1 MAVGSR
7 IPMESVGKSES
18 ERKGGKGKRMSLL
31 EETLNEANIERAV
44 KAVMANGGAPG
55 VDGMKTEELPGVFA
69 SHGKEIAEAIRNRT
83 YEPMPVRRK
92 EIPKPNGGVRK
103 LGIPTARDRVVQ
115 QAISQAL
122 SPKADR
128 FFSESSYGFRPNRS
142 AQQAIVRCLELFND
156 GYGWIVDID
165 LAKFFDNVPQD
176 RLMSKVHLLADDGTI
191 ESSIRKF
198 LKAGCVT
205 SEGLEPT
212 EVGTPQ
218 GGPLSPLLSNIYL
231 DELDKELE
239 ARGLRFCR
247 YADDVVILVRSHM
260 AAKRVMASI
269 VSFIERRMKLKVNAE
284 KTKVVPPN
292 GLTYLGYSFY
302 RSGADGKW
310 RACVSDEKFASLK
323 SKVRLLTKRSD
334 PTPTK
339 ETCKRVS
346 RLLAGWINYFLLA
359 DMKGRMETLW
369 QWLKGRI
376 RVIIY
381 KKWKNPKRREEALL
395 KCLALRERRGDLNGW
410 SEWKVQQ
417 KVRDAKALGGYGDH
431 YAKVGK
437 NAKLAFFLTD
447 WILKM
452 GHLLNPVTY
461 YLERRK
467 SLC

>member
-1 MAVGSR
+1 M
-7 IPMESVGKSES
+7 ES
-18 ERKGGKGKRMSLL
+18 ERKGGKGKRMGLL
-31 EETLNEANIERAV
+31 EETLNEANIERAI
-44 KAVMANGGAPG
+44 KAVMANRGAPG
-55 VDGMKTEELPGVFA
+55 VDGVKTEELPGIFA
-69 SHGKEIAEAIRNRT
+69 SHGKEIAEAIRNRA

-92 EIPKPNGGVRK
+92 EIPKPSGGVRK

-122 SPKADR
+122 SPKADV

-142 AQQAIVRCLELFND
+142 AQMAIVKCLELFND
-156 GYGWIVDID
+156 GYEWVVDID

-176 RLMSKVHLLADDGTI
+176 RLMSKVHLVANDGTI
-191 ESSIRKF
+191 ESLIRKF

-302 RSGADGKW
+302 RSRTDGKW
-310 RACVSDEKFASLK
+310 RARVSDEKFASLK
-323 SKVRLLTKRSD
+323 AKVRMLTKRSD

-359 DMKGRMETLW
+359 DMKERMKALW

-381 KKWKNPKRREEALL
+381 KKWKKPKKREEALL
-395 KCLALRERRGDLNGW
+395 KCWEIRKRLEDLSGRKTP
-410 SEWKVQQ
+410 EWGMR
-417 KVRDAKALGGYGDH
+417 RDAKGLANQGNRYAKIAKSGTFAQFVSGPLLELGG
-431 YAKVGK
+431 
-437 NAKLAFFLTD
+437 LTNP
-447 WILKM
+447 LK
-452 GHLLNPVTY
+452 Y
-461 YLERRK
+461 YLKRREA
-467 SLC
+467 LC

>member
-1 MAVGSR
+1 MGF
-7 IPMESVGKSES
+7 

-31 EETLNEANIERAV
+31 EETLNEANIQAAIKV
-44 KAVMANGGAPG
+44 VMANKGAPG

-69 SHGKEIAEAIRNRT
+69 SHGKEIAEAIRNRA

-115 QAISQAL
+115 QAISQAM
-122 SPKADR
+122 SPKADA
-128 FFSESSYGFRPNRS
+128 FFSESSYGFRPNRG
-142 AQQAIVRCLELFND
+142 AQMAIVKCLELFND
-156 GYGWIVDID
+156 GYEWAVDID

-176 RLMSKVHLLADDGTI
+176 RLMSKVHLVADDGTI
-191 ESSIRKF
+191 ESLIRKF
-198 LKAGCVT
+198 LKAGCVA
-205 SEGLEPT
+205 SGGFEPT

-247 YADDVVILVRSHM
+247 YADDVVILLRSHM
-260 AAKRVMASI
+260 AARRVMGSV

-302 RSGADGKW
+302 KDKEGRW
-310 RACVSDEKFASLK
+310 RARVSEEKFSSLK
-323 SKVRLLTKRSD
+323 SKVRMLTKRSD

-346 RLLAGWINYFLLA
+346 RLLTGWINYFLLA
-359 DMKGRMETLW
+359 DMKGRMEELW
-369 QWLKGRI
+369 QWVKGRI
-376 RVIIY
+376 RAIIY
-381 KKWKNPKRREEALL
+381 KKWKKPKRREKALL
-395 KCLALRERRGDLNGW
+395 KCWEIRKRIEGLKGW
-410 SEWKVQQ
+410 KIPDWGMK
-417 KVRDAKALGGYGDH
+417 RDARGLANQGNRYAKIAKSGAFAQFVSDSLLELGG
-431 YAKVGK
+431 
-437 NAKLAFFLTD
+437 LTNP
-447 WILKM
+447 LK
-452 GHLLNPVTY
+452 Y
-461 YLERRK
+461 YLKRRN
-467 SLC
+467 STC

>member
-1 MAVGSR
+1 
-7 IPMESVGKSES
+7 
-18 ERKGGKGKRMSLL
+18 MSLL
-31 EETLNEANIERAV
+31 EETLNEANIQAAI
-44 KAVMANGGAPG
+44 KAVMAKKGAPG
-55 VDGMKTEELPGVFA
+55 VDGMRTEELPALFA
-69 SHGKEIAEAIRNRT
+69 SHGKEIAEAIRNRA

-92 EIPKPNGGVRK
+92 EIPKPSGGVRK
-103 LGIPTARDRVVQ
+103 LGIPTVRDRVVQ
-115 QAISQAL
+115 QAISQAMT
-122 SPKADR
+122 PKADI
-128 FFSESSYGFRPNRS
+128 FFSESSYGFRPNRG
-142 AQQAIVRCLELFND
+142 AQMAIVKCLELFND

-176 RLMSKVHLLADDGTI
+176 RLMSKVHLVANDGTI
-191 ESSIRKF
+191 ESLIRKF

-205 SEGLEPT
+205 TEGLEPT

-231 DELDKELE
+231 DELDRELE
-239 ARGLRFCR
+239 GRGLAFCR

-260 AAKRVMASI
+260 AAKRVMKSV

-302 RSGADGKW
+302 RSDADGKW
-310 RACVSDEKFASLK
+310 RACVSDAKFASLK
-323 SKVRLLTKRSD
+323 ADVRLLTKRND
-334 PTPTK
+334 PTPTR

-346 RLLAGWINYFLLA
+346 RLLMGWINYFLLA
-359 DMKGRMETLW
+359 DMKKRLQDLW
-369 QWLKGRI
+369 QWVKGRI

-381 KKWKNPKRREEALL
+381 KKWKKPRKRKEALL
-395 KCLALRERRGDLNGW
+395 RCLALRRRKGDLDGW
-410 SEWKVQQ
+410 PEWRIQQ

-447 WILKM
+447 WILETD
-452 GHLLNPVTY
+452 HLLNPVAY
-461 YLERRK
+461 YLKRRN

>member
-1 MAVGSR
+1 
-7 IPMESVGKSES
+7 
-18 ERKGGKGKRMSLL
+18 MSLL
-31 EETLNEANIERAV
+31 EETLNEANIQSAI
-44 KAVMANGGAPG
+44 KAVMANKGAPG

-69 SHGKEIAEAIRNRT
+69 SHGKEIAEAIRSRA

-115 QAISQAL
+115 QAISQAM
-122 SPKADR
+122 SPKADA

-142 AQQAIVRCLELFND
+142 AQMAIVKCLELFND
-156 GYGWIVDID
+156 GYEWAVDID

-176 RLMSKVHLLADDGTI
+176 RLMSKVHLVANDGTV
-191 ESSIRKF
+191 ESLIRKF

-205 SEGLEPT
+205 SDGLEPT

-247 YADDVVILVRSHM
+247 YADDVVILLRSHI
-260 AAKRVMASI
+260 AARRVMKSV
-269 VSFIERRMKLKVNAE
+269 VSFIERKMKLKVNAE

-302 RSGADGKW
+302 RGGADGKW
-310 RACVSDEKFASLK
+310 RARVSDEKFAFLK

-359 DMKGRMETLW
+359 DMKGRMEELW
-369 QWLKGRI
+369 RWVKGRV
-376 RVIIY
+376 RAIIY
-381 KKWKNPKRREEALL
+381 KKWKTPKRREEALL
-395 KCLALRERRGDLNGW
+395 KCWEIRKRIEGLKGW
-410 SEWKVQQ
+410 RIPDWGMK
-417 KVRDAKALGGYGDH
+417 RDARGIANQGNH
-431 YAKVGK
+431 YAKI
-437 NAKLAFFLTD
+437 AKSPTFAQFVSDSLLELGGLTNP
-447 WILKM
+447 LK
-452 GHLLNPVTY
+452 Y
-461 YLERRK
+461 YLKRRN
-467 SLC
+467 STC

>member
-1 MAVGSR
+1 L
-7 IPMESVGKSES
+7 ES

-31 EETLNEANIERAV
+31 EETLNEANIERAI
-44 KAVMANGGAPG
+44 KAVMANKGAPG
-55 VDGMKTEELPGVFA
+55 VDGMKTEELPGLFA
-69 SHGKEIAEAIRNRT
+69 THGKEIREAIRNRA
-83 YEPMPVRRK
+83 YEPTPVRRK
-92 EIPKPNGGVRK
+92 EIPKPSGGVRK
-103 LGIPTARDRVVQ
+103 LGIPTARDRVIQ
-115 QAISQAL
+115 QAISQAM
-122 SPKADR
+122 SPRADI

-142 AQQAIVRCLELFND
+142 AQMAIVRCLELFND
-156 GYGWIVDID
+156 GYEWIVDID

-176 RLMSKVHLLADDGTI
+176 RLMSKVHLVANDGTV
-191 ESSIRKF
+191 ESLIRKF

-205 SEGLEPT
+205 ESGFEAT

-247 YADDVVILVRSHM
+247 YADDVVILVKSHI
-260 AAKRVMASI
+260 AARRVMASI

-310 RACVSDEKFASLK
+310 RARVSDEKFASLK

-339 ETCKRVS
+339 ETCKRVT

-359 DMKGRMETLW
+359 DMKWRMEGLW

-376 RVIIY
+376 RAIIY
-381 KKWKNPKRREEALL
+381 KKWKTPRKREEALL
-395 KCLALRERRGDLNGW
+395 KCWEIRKRLENLSGW
-410 SEWKVQQ
+410 KTPEWGMR
-417 KVRDAKALGGYGDH
+417 RDARGLANQGNH
-431 YAKVGK
+431 YAKI
-437 NAKLAFFLTD
+437 AKSGTFAQFVSGFL
-447 WILKM
+447 LEK
-452 GHLLNPVTY
+452 GGLLNPLKY

-467 SLC
+467 SSC

>member
-1 MAVGSR
+1 
-7 IPMESVGKSES
+7 MESET
-18 ERKGGKGKRMSLL
+18 KGGKGKRMSLL

-44 KAVMANGGAPG
+44 KAVMANKGAPG
-55 VDGMKTEELPGVFA
+55 VDGMKTEELPGLFA
-69 SHGKEIAEAIRNRT
+69 THGKEIAQAIRNRT

-92 EIPKPNGGVRK
+92 EIPKPSGGTRK
-103 LGIPTARDRVVQ
+103 LGIPTAKDRVIQ

-122 SPKADR
+122 SPKADIL
-128 FFSESSYGFRPNRS
+128 FSESSYGFRPNRS
-142 AQQAIVRCLELFND
+142 AQQAIVRCLELFDD
-156 GYGWIVDID
+156 GYEWIVDID

-176 RLMSKVHLLADDGTI
+176 RLMSKVHLIAQDGTV
-191 ESSIRKF
+191 ESLIRKF

-205 SEGLEPT
+205 ESGLEPT

-247 YADDVVILVRSHM
+247 YADDVVILVKSHM
-260 AAKRVMASI
+260 AARRVMNSI

-302 RSGADGKW
+302 KGGDGKW
-310 RACVSDEKFASLK
+310 KGCVSDAKFASLK
-323 SKVRLLTKRSD
+323 SKIRLLTKRND

-339 ETCKRVS
+339 EACKRVS
-346 RLLAGWINYFLLA
+346 RLLTGWINYFLLA
-359 DMKGRMETLW
+359 DMKRRMQELW
-369 QWLKGRI
+369 QWVKGRA

-381 KKWKNPKRREEALL
+381 KKWKKPKRREEALL
-395 KCLALRERRGDLNGW
+395 ECLALRERRGDLDGW
-410 SEWKVQQ
+410 PEWRIRQ
-417 KVRDAKALGGYGDH
+417 KARDAKALGGYGDH

-447 WILKM
+447 WILEL
-452 GHLLNPVTY
+452 GHLLNPVAY

>member
-1 MAVGSR
+1 MGF
-7 IPMESVGKSES
+7 

-31 EETLNEANIERAV
+31 EETLNEANIQAAI
-44 KAVMANGGAPG
+44 KAVMANKGAPG

-69 SHGKEIAEAIRNRT
+69 SHGKEIAEAIRNRA

-115 QAISQAL
+115 QAISQAM
-122 SPKADR
+122 SPKADA
-128 FFSESSYGFRPNRS
+128 FFSESSYGFRPNRG
-142 AQQAIVRCLELFND
+142 AQMAIVKCLELFND
-156 GYGWIVDID
+156 GYEWAVDID

-176 RLMSKVHLLADDGTI
+176 RLMSKVHLVADDGAI
-191 ESSIRKF
+191 ESLIRKF
-198 LKAGCVT
+198 LKAGCVA
-205 SEGLEPT
+205 SGGFEPT

-247 YADDVVILVRSHM
+247 YADDVVILLRSHM
-260 AAKRVMASI
+260 AARRVMGSV

-302 RSGADGKW
+302 KDKEGRW
-310 RACVSDEKFASLK
+310 RACVSEEKFSSLK
-323 SKVRLLTKRSD
+323 SKVRMLTERSD

-346 RLLAGWINYFLLA
+346 RLLVGWINYFLLA
-359 DMKGRMETLW
+359 DMKGRMGELW
-369 QWLKGRI
+369 QWVKGRI
-376 RVIIY
+376 RAIIY
-381 KKWKNPKRREEALL
+381 KKWKKPKRREKALL
-395 KCLALRERRGDLNGW
+395 KCWEIRKRIEGLKGW
-410 SEWKVQQ
+410 KIPDWGMK
-417 KVRDAKALGGYGDH
+417 RDARGLANQGNRYAKIAKSGAFAQFVSDSLLELGG
-431 YAKVGK
+431 
-437 NAKLAFFLTD
+437 LTNP
-447 WILKM
+447 LK
-452 GHLLNPVTY
+452 Y
-461 YLERRK
+461 YLKRRNPT
-467 SLC
+467 C

>member
-1 MAVGSR
+1 
-7 IPMESVGKSES
+7 
-18 ERKGGKGKRMSLL
+18 MSLL
-31 EETLNEANIERAV
+31 EETLNEANLQRAV

-55 VDGMKTEELPGVFA
+55 IDGMKTDELPALFA

-103 LGIPTARDRVVQ
+103 LGIPTVRDRAVQ
-115 QAISQAL
+115 QAITQAL
-122 SPKADR
+122 SPKADAA
-128 FFSESSYGFRPNRS
+128 FSESSYGFRPNRS
-142 AQQAIVRCLELFND
+142 AQQAIVRCLEFFDD
-156 GYGWIVDID
+156 GYEWAVDID

-176 RLMSKVHLLADDGTI
+176 RLMSKVHLIANDGTI
-191 ESSIRKF
+191 ESLIRKF

-205 SEGLEPT
+205 ESGIEPT

-302 RSGADGKW
+302 KDKEERW
-310 RACVSDEKFASLK
+310 RARVSEEKFSSLK
-323 SKVRLLTKRSD
+323 SKVRMLTRRND
-334 PTPTK
+334 PTTTQ
-339 ETCKRVS
+339 EMCE
-346 RLLAGWINYFLLA
+346 RLTRLFRGWINYFQLA
-359 DMKGRMETLW
+359 DMKGHMEELW
-369 QWLKGRI
+369 QWVKGRI

-381 KKWKNPKRREEALL
+381 KKWKKPKKREEALL
-395 KCLALRERRGDLNGW
+395 KCWEIRKRSENLQGWKISEGRMRSNARGIANQGN
-410 SEWKVQQ
+410 
-417 KVRDAKALGGYGDH
+417 H
-431 YAKVGK
+431 YAKI
-437 NAKLAFFLTD
+437 AKSPTFAQFVSDFL
-447 WILKM
+447 LEKR
-452 GHLLNPVTY
+452 GLLNPLRY
-461 YLERRK
+461 YLEQRK
-467 SLC
+467 SAY

>member
-1 MAVGSR
+1 
-7 IPMESVGKSES
+7 
-18 ERKGGKGKRMSLL
+18 MSLL
-31 EETLNEANIERAV
+31 EETLNEANIQAAI
-44 KAVMANGGAPG
+44 KAVMANKGAPG
-55 VDGMKTEELPGVFA
+55 VDGMRTEELPGVFA

-92 EIPKPNGGVRK
+92 EIPKPSGGVRK
-103 LGIPTARDRVVQ
+103 LGIPTAKDRVVQ

-156 GYGWIVDID
+156 GYEWIVDID

-176 RLMSKVHLLADDGTI
+176 RLMSKVHLIANDGTI
-191 ESSIRKF
+191 ESLIRKF

-205 SEGLEPT
+205 ESGLEPT

-260 AAKRVMASI
+260 AARRVMASI

-302 RSGADGKW
+302 KGGDGKW
-310 RACVSDEKFASLK
+310 KGCVTDEKFASLE
-323 SKVRLLTKRSD
+323 SRIRLLTKRND

-346 RLLAGWINYFLLA
+346 RLLAGWINYFSLA
-359 DMKGRMETLW
+359 DMKARMEALW

-381 KKWKNPKRREEALL
+381 KKWKTPKRREEALL
-395 KCLALRERRGDLNGW
+395 KCLALRKRKGDLDGW
-410 SEWKVQQ
+410 TEWRIQQ

-437 NAKLAFFLTD
+437 SAKLAFFLTD
-447 WILKM
+447 WILET

-461 YLERRK
+461 YLERK
-467 SLC
+467 SSLC

>member
-1 MAVGSR
+1 
-7 IPMESVGKSES
+7 
-18 ERKGGKGKRMSLL
+18 MSLL
-31 EETLNEANIERAV
+31 EETLNEANLQRAV

-55 VDGMKTEELPGVFA
+55 VDGTKTEELPGVFA
-69 SHGKEIAEAIRNRT
+69 THGKEIAEAIRNRT

-103 LGIPTARDRVVQ
+103 LGIPTVRDRAVQ
-115 QAISQAL
+115 QAITQAL
-122 SPKADR
+122 SPKADAA
-128 FFSESSYGFRPNRS
+128 FSESSYGFRPNRS
-142 AQQAIVRCLELFND
+142 AQQAIVRCLKLFND
-156 GYGWIVDID
+156 GYEWAVDID

-176 RLMSKVHLLADDGTI
+176 RLMSKVHLIANDGTI
-191 ESSIRKF
+191 ESLIRKF

-260 AAKRVMASI
+260 AARRVMASI

-302 RSGADGKW
+302 KGGDGKW
-310 RACVSDEKFASLK
+310 KGCVSDAKFASLK
-323 SKVRLLTKRSD
+323 SKVRLLTKRND
-334 PTPTK
+334 PTPTR

-346 RLLAGWINYFLLA
+346 RLLMGWINYFRLA
-359 DMKGRMETLW
+359 DMKVRMRELW
-369 QWLKGRI
+369 QWVKGRI

-381 KKWKNPKRREEALL
+381 KKWKEPKRREEALL
-395 KCLALRERRGDLNGW
+395 ECLALRRKKGDLNGW
-410 SEWKVQQ
+410 TERRIKQ
-417 KVRDAKALGGYGDH
+417 KARDAKALGGYGDH

-447 WILKM
+447 WILET
-452 GHLLNPVTY
+452 GHLLNPVAY
-461 YLERRK
+461 YLERKK

>member
-7 IPMESVGKSES
+7 IPMKSVGRLGS
-18 ERKGGKGKRMSLL
+18 ERKGGKGERMSLL
-31 EETLNEANIERAV
+31 EEVLNEANIERAV
-44 KAVMANGGAPG
+44 KAVMANRGAPG
-55 VDGMKTEELPGVFA
+55 VDGVKTEELPGVFA
-69 SHGKEIAEAIRNRT
+69 THGNEIREAIRNRT

-92 EIPKPNGGVRK
+92 EIPKPSGGVRK
-103 LGIPTARDRVVQ
+103 LGIPTARDRVIQ
-115 QAISQAL
+115 QAIAQAM
-122 SPKADR
+122 SPKADA
-128 FFSESSYGFRPNRS
+128 FFSESSYGFRPNRG
-142 AQQAIVRCLELFND
+142 AQMAIAKCLELFND
-156 GYGWIVDID
+156 GYEWAVDID

-176 RLMSKVHLLADDGTI
+176 RLMSKVHLVANDGTI
-191 ESSIRKF
+191 ESLVRKF

-302 RSGADGKW
+302 KGGDGKW
-310 RACVSDEKFASLK
+310 KGWVSDAKFASLK
-323 SKVRLLTKRSD
+323 SKVRLLTKRND

-359 DMKGRMETLW
+359 DMRRRMEELW
-369 QWLKGRI
+369 RWVKGRI
-376 RVIIY
+376 RAIIY
-381 KKWKNPKRREEALL
+381 KKWKKPRKREEALM
-395 KCLALRERRGDLNGW
+395 KCWEIRKRTEGLSNWRIP
-410 SEWKVQQ
+410 EWGMK
-417 KVRDAKALGGYGDH
+417 RDARGIANQGNH
-431 YAKVGK
+431 YAKIARSG
-437 NAKLAFFLTD
+437 AFAQFVSDSLLELGGLMNP
-447 WILKM
+447 LK
-452 GHLLNPVTY
+452 Y

-467 SLC
+467 SSC

>member
-1 MAVGSR
+1 MGA
-7 IPMESVGKSES
+7 

-31 EETLNEANIERAV
+31 EETLNEANSERAV
-44 KAVMANGGAPG
+44 KAGTANRGAPG
-55 VDGMKTEELPGVFA
+55 VDGVKTEELPGIFA
-69 SHGKEIAEAIRNRT
+69 SHGKEIAEAIRSRA

-92 EIPKPNGGVRK
+92 EIPKPSGGVRK
-103 LGIPTARDRVVQ
+103 LGIPTARDRAIQ

-142 AQQAIVRCLELFND
+142 AQMAIAKCLELFND
-156 GYGWIVDID
+156 GYEWIVDID

-176 RLMSKVHLLADDGTI
+176 RLMSKVHLVANDGTI
-191 ESSIRKF
+191 ESLIRKF

-260 AAKRVMASI
+260 AARRVMASI

-302 RSGADGKW
+302 KSKGDGEKW
-310 RACVSDEKFASLK
+310 SARVSDEKFASLE
-323 SKVRLLTKRSD
+323 SRIRLLTKRSD

-359 DMKGRMETLW
+359 DMKGRMEGLW

-381 KKWKNPKRREEALL
+381 KKWKKPKRREEALR
-395 KCLALRERRGDLNGW
+395 KWRARRERRGDLKGW
-410 SEWKVQQ
+410 PEWRIRQR
-417 KVRDAKALGGYGDH
+417 VRDAKALGGYGDH

-437 NAKLAFFLTD
+437 NTKLSFFLTD
-447 WILKM
+447 WILET

-461 YLERRK
+461 YLERRS

>member
-1 MAVGSR
+1 
-7 IPMESVGKSES
+7 
-18 ERKGGKGKRMSLL
+18 MSLL
-31 EETLNEANIERAV
+31 EEVLNEANIERAI
-44 KAVMANGGAPG
+44 KAVMANKGAPG
-55 VDGMKTEELPGVFA
+55 ADGMKTEQLPELFA
-69 SHGKEIAEAIRNRT
+69 THGKEIAEAIRNRT

-92 EIPKPNGGVRK
+92 EIPKPSGGVRK

-156 GYGWIVDID
+156 GYEWAVDID

-176 RLMSKVHLLADDGTI
+176 RLMSKVHLVANDGTV
-191 ESSIRKF
+191 ESLIRKF

-205 SEGLEPT
+205 SDGFEPT

-302 RSGADGKW
+302 RNDVDGKW
-310 RACVSDEKFASLK
+310 GARVSDAKFASLK
-323 SKVRLLTKRSD
+323 SKVRMLTKRND

-339 ETCKRVS
+339 ETCRRVS
-346 RLLAGWINYFLLA
+346 RLLAGWVNYFSLA
-359 DMKGRMETLW
+359 DMKMRMRELW
-369 QWLKGRI
+369 QWVKGRI

-381 KKWKNPKRREEALL
+381 KKWKKPKKREEALL
-395 KCLALRERRGDLNGW
+395 KCWEIRKRTEDLSDW
-410 SEWKVQQ
+410 KIPEWGMR
-417 KVRDAKALGGYGDH
+417 RDARGIANQGNRYAKIAKSPTFSHFVSGPLLELGGLM
-431 YAKVGK
+431 
-437 NAKLAFFLTD
+437 NP
-447 WILKM
+447 LK
-452 GHLLNPVTY
+452 Y
-461 YLERRK
+461 YLKRRN
-467 SLC
+467 SSC

>member
-1 MAVGSR
+1 
-7 IPMESVGKSES
+7 
-18 ERKGGKGKRMSLL
+18 MSLL
-31 EETLNEANIERAV
+31 EEVLNEANIERAI
-44 KAVMANGGAPG
+44 KAVMANKGAPG
-55 VDGMKTEELPGVFA
+55 VDGMKTEELPGLFA
-69 SHGKEIAEAIRNRT
+69 AHGKEIREAIRNRT
-83 YEPMPVRRK
+83 YEPTPVRRR
-92 EIPKPNGGVRK
+92 EIPKPSGGVRK
-103 LGIPTARDRVVQ
+103 LGIPTARDRVIQ
-115 QAISQAL
+115 QAIAQVL
-122 SPKADR
+122 SPKADAA
-128 FFSESSYGFRPNRS
+128 FSESSYGFRPGRN
-142 AQQAIVRCLELFND
+142 AQMAIVRCLELFND
-156 GYGWIVDID
+156 EYEWAVDID

-176 RLMSKVHLLADDGTI
+176 RLMSKVHLIANDGTI
-191 ESSIRKF
+191 ESLIRKF

-205 SEGLEPT
+205 ESGLEPT

-247 YADDVVILVRSHM
+247 YADDVVILVKSHM
-260 AAKRVMASI
+260 AARRVMASI

-302 RSGADGKW
+302 RGKDGKW
-310 RACVSDEKFASLK
+310 KGCVSDEKFASLETK
-323 SKVRLLTKRSD
+323 IRLLTKRSD

-346 RLLAGWINYFLLA
+346 RLLMGWINYFLLA
-359 DMKGRMETLW
+359 DMKKRLQELW
-369 QWLKGRI
+369 RWVKGRV

-381 KKWKNPKRREEALL
+381 KKWKKPRKRREALL
-395 KCLALRERRGDLNGW
+395 RCLALRERRGDLDGW
-410 SEWKVQQ
+410 PEWRIQQ
-417 KVRDAKALGGYGDH
+417 KVTDAKALGGYGGH

-447 WILKM
+447 WILEL
-452 GHLLNPVTY
+452 GHLLNPVAY

-467 SLC
+467 SSC

>member
-1 MAVGSR
+1 
-7 IPMESVGKSES
+7 
-18 ERKGGKGKRMSLL
+18 MSLL
-31 EETLNEANIERAV
+31 EETLNEANIQAAI
-44 KAVMANGGAPG
+44 KAVMANKGAPG

-69 SHGKEIAEAIRNRT
+69 THGKEIAEAIRNRT

-128 FFSESSYGFRPNRS
+128 FFSDSSYGFRPDRS
-142 AQQAIVRCLELFND
+142 AQQAIVKCLELFND
-156 GYGWIVDID
+156 GYEWIVDID

-176 RLMSKVHLLADDGTI
+176 RLMSKVHLVADDGTV
-191 ESSIRKF
+191 ESLIRKF

-205 SEGLEPT
+205 ESGLEPT

-260 AAKRVMASI
+260 AARRVMASI

-302 RSGADGKW
+302 KGGDGKW
-310 RACVSDEKFASLK
+310 KGCVSDAKFASLK

-346 RLLAGWINYFLLA
+346 RLLMGWINYFRLA
-359 DMKGRMETLW
+359 DMKARMRELW
-369 QWLKGRI
+369 QWVKGRV

-381 KKWKNPKRREEALL
+381 KKWKEPKRREEALL
-395 KCLALRERRGDLNGW
+395 KCLALRRKKGDLNGW
-410 SEWKVQQ
+410 TERRIKQ

-447 WILKM
+447 WILET
-452 GHLLNPVTY
+452 GHLLNPVAY
-461 YLERRK
+461 YLKRRN
-467 SLC
+467 STC

>member
-1 MAVGSR
+1 MAVGSH
-7 IPMESVGKSES
+7 IPMESVGRLGS

-31 EETLNEANIERAV
+31 EETLNEANIERAI
-44 KAVMANGGAPG
+44 KAVMANRGAPG

-122 SPKADR
+122 SPKADA

-142 AQQAIVRCLELFND
+142 AQMAIVRCLELFND
-156 GYGWIVDID
+156 GYEWIVDID

-176 RLMSKVHLLADDGTI
+176 RLMSKVHLVANDGTI
-191 ESSIRKF
+191 ESLIRKF

-205 SEGLEPT
+205 TEGLEPT

-239 ARGLRFCR
+239 GRGLAFCR

-260 AAKRVMASI
+260 AARRVMKSI

-292 GLTYLGYSFY
+292 GLTYLGYS
-302 RSGADGKW
+302 W
-310 RACVSDEKFASLK
+310 
-323 SKVRLLTKRSD
+323 
-334 PTPTK
+334 
-339 ETCKRVS
+339 
-346 RLLAGWINYFLLA
+346 AG
-359 DMKGRMETLW
+359 
-369 QWLKGRI
+369 
-376 RVIIY
+376 
-381 KKWKNPKRREEALL
+381 
-395 KCLALRERRGDLNGW
+395 
-410 SEWKVQQ
+410 
-417 KVRDAKALGGYGDH
+417 
-431 YAKVGK
+431 
-437 NAKLAFFLTD
+437 
-447 WILKM
+447 
-452 GHLLNPVTY
+452 
-461 YLERRK
+461 
-467 SLC
+467 